1 MIPILF
7 QKDEL
12 NFTSNGLG
20 RLVDMVDCEVSE
32 ELNGSYEI
40 EFQYPI
46 DGALFDYMIKIGG
59 VVYSTH
65 DDAGDFQAFDIDGHT
80 TPIDG
85 LVTFRGKHISYRLNK
100 YVINP
105 FTASSCAAAV
115 AAIKPNS
122 QPANMQFSFW
132 TDKSVNGNFELTHP
146 VSARAILGGAE
157 GSILDVYGKGEYKF
171 NNFNVML
178 YTNRGIDS
186 GVTIRYGKNLLD
198 LNREYDTSETYTAIA
213 PYWEKEG
220 VTVYVPGLYVL
231 SPNNVQTEDL
241 PWTDQDGN
249 PILGTDGEPIY
260 FRAAKIEPIPMDFT
274 DAFEEAPT
282 PEVLVQKAREY
293 LDRNKPWLPNENIEI
308 DFVAL
313 WQTPEY
319 ENVAALQRLSL
330 GDKASVYYPEVNLV
344 CEHQKIIK
352 TVYSPLEE
360 KYKRMEFGN
369 LKSGLGETII
379 DNETNTIA
387 AIVNSVIQNTPALQA
402 AITHATE
409 LIRGGLG
416 GHVVLK
422 TNAQGE
428 PEELLIMDT
437 DDINTAVNVWRWN
450 QGGLGHSHNGYNG
463 PYSDVALTMDG
474 RINANMITTGLL
486 NAELIKAG
494 VLSDEAGRNYW
505 NMVTG
510 EFSLQG
516 YATETYAD
524 LVGTNANSYTD
535 QVFSES
541 ISEVDV
547 EYAKNSS
554 LSTAPTSG
562 WSTNAP
568 VWEDGKYI
576 WTRTKTVSGGQTYYS
591 DPVCITGAKGE
602 TGQQGQTGAG
612 VSAIVEQYYLSTSNT
627 TQTGGS
633 WSTNQPAWASGK
645 YIWTRSK
652 ITWTDGSTT
661 YTDPVLA
668 KAINGANQSAKDA
681 NDSVTALD
689 ASLNQQA
696 IFNRLTNN
704 GQTQGIYLN
713 NGKIY
718 INGTYIQAGTI
729 SGNYISGGS
738 IAAGSGSGGTNA
750 LYIYGYDSTRGQYV
764 LWGVAG
770 GSTGVTSYDLL
781 AFRARGYAL
790 SDFASNGGIS
800 ENSQV
805 ATIKL
810 GAIYGNTQLPSWNG
824 KLEINCAKEPS
835 SHPGHS
841 GSSNQRLTSIIM
853 NDGKIMCLYELY
865 SESHETGGIIL
876 NGALPKNALPSSTG
890 MYYMSIGDYSILDN
904 SYRAGRIS
912 ARDSSSDGYYL
923 SIDNGSG
930 TMLAGFYANA
940 VSFMKEVDVNNDLIV
955 SGTKNR
961 VVKTED
967 YGSRLF
973 YSYETSSP
981 MFGDVGEG
989 KTDENGVCYVFID
1002 PVVAESVNGKY
1013 YVFIQEYG
1021 PDRLW
1026 VDSVE
1031 NAFFVINGAPNT
1043 KFSWEIKAKQRGYEN
1058 MRMERPEIKY
1068 TLQDTS
1074 YDVSLELK
1082 NDVAKNAAEFYEQ
1095 IISGRI

>member
-32 ELNGSYEI
+32 ELNGPYEI

-46 DGALFDYMIKIGG
+46 GGALFDYMIENGG

-319 ENVAALQRLSL
+319 ENVAALQRLSI
-330 GDKASVYYPEVNLV
+330 GDKASVYYPEVNLI

-352 TVYSPLEE
+352 TVYGPLEE
-360 KYKRMEFGN
+360 KYRKMEFGN

-379 DNETNTIA
+379 DNETNTIV
-387 AIVNSVIQNTPALQA
+387 AIVNSVIQSTPALQA

-416 GHVVLK
+416 GHVVIK

-535 QVFSES
+535 QVFS
-541 ISEVDV
+541 D
-547 EYAKNSS
+547 
-554 LSTAPTSG
+554 
-562 WSTNAP
+562 
-568 VWEDGKYI
+568 
-576 WTRTKTVSGGQTYYS
+576 
-591 DPVCITGAKGE
+591 
-602 TGQQGQTGAG
+602 
-612 VSAIVEQYYLSTSNT
+612 
-627 TQTGGS
+627 
-633 WSTNQPAWASGK
+633 
-645 YIWTRSK
+645 
-652 ITWTDGSTT
+652 
-661 YTDPVLA
+661 
-668 KAINGANQSAKDA
+668 
-681 NDSVTALD
+681 LD

>member
-32 ELNGSYEI
+32 ELNGPYEI

-46 DGALFDYMIKIGG
+46 GGALFDYMIENGG

-105 FTASSCAAAV
+105 FTASSCAAAI

-186 GVTIRYGKNLLD
+186 GVTIRYGKNLLN

-282 PEVLVQKAREY
+282 PEVLAQKALEY

-330 GDKASVYYPEVNLV
+330 GDKASVYHPEVNLV

-379 DNETNTIA
+379 DNETNTIV
-387 AIVNSVIQNTPALQA
+387 AIVNSVIQSTPALQA

-416 GHVVLK
+416 GHVVIK

-437 DDINTAVNVWRWN
+437 DDVATAVNVWRFN
-450 QGGLGHSHNGYNG
+450 QGGLGHSHSGYNG
-463 PYSDVALTMDG
+463 PYDDVALTMDG
-474 RINANMITTGLL
+474 RINANMITTGVL
-486 NAELIKAG
+486 NAILIKAG
-494 VLSDEAGRNYW
+494 VLSDVAGRNFW
-505 NMVTG
+505 NMETG
-510 EFSLQG
+510 EFSLQNYPTKSEAQG
-516 YATETYAD
+516 YASDAVDSQTQQD
-524 LVGTNANSYTD
+524 
-535 QVFSES
+535 VFN
-541 ISEVDV
+541 
-547 EYAKNSS
+547 K
-554 LSTAPTSG
+554 
-562 WSTNAP
+562 
-568 VWEDGKYI
+568 
-576 WTRTKTVSGGQTYYS
+576 
-591 DPVCITGAKGE
+591 
-602 TGQQGQTGAG
+602 
-612 VSAIVEQYYLSTSNT
+612 
-627 TQTGGS
+627 
-633 WSTNQPAWASGK
+633 
-645 YIWTRSK
+645 
-652 ITWTDGSTT
+652 
-661 YTDPVLA
+661 
-668 KAINGANQSAKDA
+668 
-681 NDSVTALD
+681 
-689 ASLNQQA
+689 
-696 IFNRLTNN
+696 LTNN
-704 GQTQGIYLN
+704 GQTQGIYLRGGLLYINASYIQGGIMTLGGSN
-713 NGKIY
+713 NVNGTWRVLDANGAEVARGDKDGVTTKALKSTDYIYLNGGAGSYVNIPLSSANPLTQYLRISDDANAPFLVSLTHPVAGLVETIINSLGVHMNTQTGFASFSSELTYEGLTINKNGTNYLSAFYGPGYIELFDNYGEKRFEIHQTASPYNGNYEWKIY
-718 INGTYIQAGTI
+718 
-729 SGNYISGGS
+729 
-738 IAAGSGSGGTNA
+738 
-750 LYIYGYDSTRGQYV
+750 D
-764 LWGVAG
+764 AG
-770 GSTGVTSYDLL
+770 GNLWAKLGPSYFTGEPELQLVGHGNGDIILTPGDGLRIGNTTLNESQLQQLL
-781 AFRARGYAL
+781 A
-790 SDFASNGGIS
+790 
-800 ENSQV
+800 
-805 ATIKL
+805 
-810 GAIYGNTQLPSWNG
+810 
-824 KLEINCAKEPS
+824 
-835 SHPGHS
+835 
-841 GSSNQRLTSIIM
+841 
-853 NDGKIMCLYELY
+853 
-865 SESHETGGIIL
+865 
-876 NGALPKNALPSSTG
+876 
-890 MYYMSIGDYSILDN
+890 
-904 SYRAGRIS
+904 
-912 ARDSSSDGYYL
+912 
-923 SIDNGSG
+923 
-930 TMLAGFYANA
+930 
-940 VSFMKEVDVNNDLIV
+940 LI
-955 SGTKNR
+955 
-961 VVKTED
+961 
-967 YGSRLF
+967 
-973 YSYETSSP
+973 
-981 MFGDVGEG
+981 
-989 KTDENGVCYVFID
+989 
-1002 PVVAESVNGKY
+1002 
-1013 YVFIQEYG
+1013 
-1021 PDRLW
+1021 
-1026 VDSVE
+1026 
-1031 NAFFVINGAPNT
+1031 
-1043 KFSWEIKAKQRGYEN
+1043 
-1058 MRMERPEIKY
+1058 
-1068 TLQDTS
+1068 
-1074 YDVSLELK
+1074 
-1082 NDVAKNAAEFYEQ
+1082 
-1095 IISGRI
+1095 

>member
-1 MIPILF
+1 MIPILYK
-7 QKDEL
+7 KDEV

-20 RLVDMVDCEVSE
+20 RLIDIIDMEVTE
-32 ELNGSYEI
+32 ELNAQYTI
-40 EFQYPI
+40 EFTYPI
-46 DGALFDYMIKIGG
+46 DGHLFNYMIENGG
-59 VVYSTH
+59 VVFITH
-65 DDAGDFQAFDIDGHT
+65 DDKGDFQAFDITGHT
-80 TPIDG
+80 TTLDG
-85 LVTFRGKHISYRLNK
+85 VVVFRGEHVRYRLKN
-100 YVINP
+100 YVVKP
-105 FTASSCAAAV
+105 FTATSCAQAGMRLMNNCM
-115 AAIKPNS
+115 PQNN
-122 QPANMQFSFW
+122 PFSFW
-132 TDKSVNGNFELTHP
+132 TDKSSTGNFNLEVP
-146 VSARAILGGAE
+146 QVAVSLLGGVE
-157 GSILDVYGKGEYKF
+157 GSLLDVYGHGEYVFDMFDVK
-171 NNFNVML
+171 L
-178 YTNRGIDS
+178 YESRGIET
-186 GVTIRYGKNLLD
+186 GATIRYGKNLLS
-198 LNREYDTSETYTAIA
+198 LNREYDDSDSYSAVA
-213 PYWEKEG
+213 PFWSKDG
-220 VTVYVPGLYVL
+220 VTVFTPDLYVA
-231 SPNNVQTEDL
+231 SDYAPTEDAV
-241 PWTDQDGN
+241 WTTQDDA
-249 PILGTDGEPIY
+249 PITDNNAQDIV
-260 FRAAKIEPIPMDFT
+260 FRYRKIIPRPLDLT
-274 DAFEEAPT
+274 EAFEEPPT
-282 PEVLVQKAREY
+282 EDQLIYAAKNY
-293 LDRNKPWLPNENIEI
+293 LQRNRPWLPDENVEI

-313 WQTPEY
+313 WQTDEY
-319 ENVAALQRLSL
+319 ESVASLQRLSL
-330 GDKASVYYPEVNLV
+330 GDKVSVYYPEVNLIYENRQV
-344 CEHQKIIK
+344 IRV
-352 TVYSPLEE
+352 VYDPLNER
-360 KYKRMEFGN
+360 YKSME
-369 LKSGLGETII
+369 LGKPKASLSEAVVDSSENDIR
-379 DNETNTIA
+379 D
-387 AIVNSVIQNTPALQA
+387 IVNDAIGKSSAMEQA
-402 AITHATE
+402 IAHATQ
-409 LIRGGLG
+409 LITGGLG

-422 TNAQGE
+422 MNAQGE
-428 PEELLIMDT
+428 PEEFLIMDT

-450 QGGLGHSHNGYNG
+450 MGGLGHSHNGYNG

-505 NMVTG
+505 NMATG

-554 LSTAPTSG
+554 SSTAPTSG

-612 VSAIVEQYYLSTSNT
+612 VSAIVEQYYLSTSST

-652 ITWTDGSTT
+652 ITWTGGSTT

-689 ASLNQQA
+689 ESLNQQA

-704 GQTQGIYLN
+704 GQTQGIYLQ

-750 LYIYGYDSTRGQYV
+750 LYIYGYDKTRGQYV
-764 LWGVAG
+764 LWGAAG
-770 GSTGVTSYDLL
+770 GSTSVTSSDLL

-790 SDFASNGGIS
+790 SNFASNGGIS
-800 ENSQV
+800 ENSQT

-810 GAIYGNTQLPSWNG
+810 GAIYGDTNLPSWNG

-841 GSSNQRLTSIIM
+841 GSSNQRFTSIIM
-853 NDGKIMCLYELY
+853 NDGKIMCLYELF
-865 SESHETGGIIL
+865 SESHETGGVIL

-955 SGTKNR
+955 SGTENR

-1013 YVFIQEYG
+1013 YVFIQEYS

-1031 NAFFVINGAPNT
+1031 NAFFVVNGAPNT

-1068 TLQDTS
+1068 TLQDKS

-1082 NDVAKNAAEFYEQ
+1082 NDVAENAAEFYEQ

>member
-32 ELNGSYEI
+32 ELNGPYEI

-46 DGALFDYMIKIGG
+46 GGALFDYMIKNGG

-105 FTASSCAAAV
+105 FTASSCAAAM

-157 GSILDVYGKGEYKF
+157 GSILDVYGKGDYKF

-178 YTNRGIDS
+178 YANRGIDS

-198 LNREYDTSETYTAIA
+198 LNREYDASETYTAIA

-282 PEVLVQKAREY
+282 PEVLAQKALEY

-352 TVYSPLEE
+352 TVYGPLEE

-437 DDINTAVNVWRWN
+437 DDVATAVNVWRFN
-450 QGGLGHSHNGYNG
+450 QGGLGHSHSGYNG
-463 PYSDVALTMDG
+463 PYDDVALTMDG
-474 RINANMITTGLL
+474 RINANMITTGIL
-486 NAELIKAG
+486 NAVLIKAG
-494 VLSDEAGRNYW
+494 VLSDGAGRNFW
-505 NMVTG
+505 NMETG
-510 EFSLQG
+510 EFSLQNYPTKSEAQD
-516 YATETYAD
+516 YASDAVDSQTQQD
-524 LVGTNANSYTD
+524 
-535 QVFSES
+535 VFN
-541 ISEVDV
+541 
-547 EYAKNSS
+547 K
-554 LSTAPTSG
+554 
-562 WSTNAP
+562 
-568 VWEDGKYI
+568 
-576 WTRTKTVSGGQTYYS
+576 
-591 DPVCITGAKGE
+591 
-602 TGQQGQTGAG
+602 
-612 VSAIVEQYYLSTSNT
+612 
-627 TQTGGS
+627 
-633 WSTNQPAWASGK
+633 
-645 YIWTRSK
+645 
-652 ITWTDGSTT
+652 
-661 YTDPVLA
+661 
-668 KAINGANQSAKDA
+668 
-681 NDSVTALD
+681 
-689 ASLNQQA
+689 
-696 IFNRLTNN
+696 LTNN
-704 GQTQGIYLN
+704 GQTQGIYLQ

-738 IAAGSGSGGTNA
+738 IAAGPGSGGTNA
-750 LYIYGYDSTRGQYV
+750 LYIYGYDSIRGQYV

-770 GSTGVTSYDLL
+770 GSTGVASSDLL

-790 SDFASNGGIS
+790 SNFASNGGIS
-800 ENSQV
+800 ENSQM

-810 GAIYGNTQLPSWNG
+810 GAIYGDTQLPSWNG
-824 KLEINCAKEPS
+824 KLEINCEREPS

-876 NGALPKNALPSSTG
+876 NGALPKNALPLPSSTG

-912 ARDSSSDGYYL
+912 ARDSSFDGYYL

-940 VSFMKEVDVNNDLIV
+940 VSFAKEVDVNNDLIV

-1074 YDVSLELK
+1074 YDVSLELE
-1082 NDVAKNAAEFYEQ
+1082 NDVAENAAEFYER

>member
-32 ELNGSYEI
+32 ELNGPYEI

-46 DGALFDYMIKIGG
+46 GGALFDYMIENGG
-59 VVYSTH
+59 VVYTTH

-105 FTASSCAAAV
+105 FTASSCAATM

-122 QPANMQFSFW
+122 QPGNMQFSFW
-132 TDKSVNGNFELTHP
+132 TEKSVNGNFELTHP

-186 GVTIRYGKNLLD
+186 GVTIRYGKNLLN

-249 PILGTDGEPIY
+249 PILGTNGEPIY

-282 PEVLVQKAREY
+282 PEVLAQKALEY

-352 TVYSPLEE
+352 TVYGPLEE

-379 DNETNTIA
+379 DNETNTIV
-387 AIVNSVIQNTPALQA
+387 AIVNSVIQSTPALQA

-416 GHVVLK
+416 GHIVLK

-474 RINANMITTGLL
+474 RINANMITAGVL
-486 NAELIKAG
+486 NAALIKAG

-505 NMVTG
+505 NLETG

-516 YATETYAD
+516 YAKTAD
-524 LVGTNANSYTD
+524 V
-535 QVFSES
+535 
-541 ISEVDV
+541 ISDVDV
-547 EYAKNSS
+547 EYAQNQSAT
-554 LSTAPTSG
+554 TAPTSG
-562 WSTNAP
+562 WSTTAP
-568 VWEDGKYI
+568 VWQDGYYI
-576 WTRTKTVSGGQTYYS
+576 WTRTKTVSGGTTSYS
-591 DPVCITGAKGE
+591 DPACITGAKGE
-602 TGQQGQTGAG
+602 TGATGAQGATGTG

-633 WSTNQPAWASGK
+633 WSTAQPVWASGK
-645 YIWTRSK
+645 YIWTRSAV
-652 ITWTDGSTT
+652 TWTNGTTT
-661 YTDPVLA
+661 YTSPVLA
-668 KAINGANQSAKDA
+668 KAINGANETAQDA
-681 NDSVTALD
+681 SDDVSALD
-689 ASLNQQA
+689 TSLNQQGV
-696 IFNRLTNN
+696 FNRLTNN

-713 NGKIY
+713 NGLLY
-718 INGTYIQAGTI
+718 INASYIQGGTMTLGGVNNVNGTWRVLDANGTEVARGDKDGVTTKALTSTDYIYLNGGAGSYVNIPLSSANPLTQYLRISDDANAPFLVRLTHPVAGLVETI
-729 SGNYISGGS
+729 INSLGVHMNTQTGFASFSSELTYEGLTINRNGTNYLSAFYGPGYIELFDNYGEKRFETHKTVSPYSGDYEWVIYDASGNLWAKLGPSYFTGEPELQLVGHGNSDVILTPGDGLRIGNATLTETKLQQLLDLIGETTTLS
-738 IAAGSGSGGTNA
+738 IANGASGNINIPSSSNAEIVSSGPTAAGKFISICRTNSSGNVSHVELGNPGSNITFTTSTNT
-750 LYIYGYDSTRGQYV
+750 LTITNNI
-764 LWGVAG
+764 
-770 GSTGVTSYDLL
+770 
-781 AFRARGYAL
+781 GYA
-790 SDFASNGGIS
+790 
-800 ENSQV
+800 
-805 ATIKL
+805 
-810 GAIYGNTQLPSWNG
+810 IY
-824 KLEINCAKEPS
+824 
-835 SHPGHS
+835 
-841 GSSNQRLTSIIM
+841 
-853 NDGKIMCLYELY
+853 
-865 SESHETGGIIL
+865 
-876 NGALPKNALPSSTG
+876 
-890 MYYMSIGDYSILDN
+890 
-904 SYRAGRIS
+904 
-912 ARDSSSDGYYL
+912 
-923 SIDNGSG
+923 
-930 TMLAGFYANA
+930 
-940 VSFMKEVDVNNDLIV
+940 LIV
-955 SGTKNR
+955 R
-961 VVKTED
+961 
-967 YGSRLF
+967 
-973 YSYETSSP
+973 
-981 MFGDVGEG
+981 
-989 KTDENGVCYVFID
+989 
-1002 PVVAESVNGKY
+1002 
-1013 YVFIQEYG
+1013 
-1021 PDRLW
+1021 
-1026 VDSVE
+1026 
-1031 NAFFVINGAPNT
+1031 
-1043 KFSWEIKAKQRGYEN
+1043 KF
-1058 MRMERPEIKY
+1058 
-1068 TLQDTS
+1068 
-1074 YDVSLELK
+1074 
-1082 NDVAKNAAEFYEQ
+1082 
-1095 IISGRI
+1095 

>member
-32 ELNGSYEI
+32 ELNGPYEI

-46 DGALFDYMIKIGG
+46 GGALFDYMIENGG

-105 FTASSCAAAV
+105 FTASSCAAAM

-213 PYWEKEG
+213 PYWEKDG

-249 PILGTDGEPIY
+249 PILGTNGEPIY

-282 PEVLVQKAREY
+282 PEVLAQKAREY

-352 TVYSPLEE
+352 TVYGPLEE

-379 DNETNTIA
+379 DNETNTIV
-387 AIVNSVIQNTPALQA
+387 AIVNSVIQSTPALQA

-416 GHVVLK
+416 GHVVIK

-437 DDINTAVNVWRWN
+437 DDVATAVNVWRFN
-450 QGGLGHSHNGYNG
+450 QGGLGHSHSGYNG
-463 PYSDVALTMDG
+463 PYDDVALTMDG
-474 RINANMITTGLL
+474 RINANMITTGEL
-486 NAELIKAG
+486 NAILIKAG
-494 VLSDEAGRNYW
+494 VLSDGAGRNFW
-505 NMVTG
+505 NMETG
-510 EFSLQG
+510 EFSLQN
-516 YATETYAD
+516 YPTK
-524 LVGTNANSYTD
+524 
-535 QVFSES
+535 SEAQ
-541 ISEVDV
+541 D
-547 EYAKNSS
+547 Y
-554 LSTAPTSG
+554 
-562 WSTNAP
+562 
-568 VWEDGKYI
+568 
-576 WTRTKTVSGGQTYYS
+576 
-591 DPVCITGAKGE
+591 
-602 TGQQGQTGAG
+602 
-612 VSAIVEQYYLSTSNT
+612 
-627 TQTGGS
+627 
-633 WSTNQPAWASGK
+633 
-645 YIWTRSK
+645 
-652 ITWTDGSTT
+652 
-661 YTDPVLA
+661 
-668 KAINGANQSAKDA
+668 A
-681 NDSVTALD
+681 NDAVDSQT
-689 ASLNQQA
+689 QQDV
-696 IFNRLTNN
+696 FNKLTNN
-704 GQTQGIYLN
+704 GQTQGIYLRNGLLYINASYIQGGTMTLGGSN
-713 NGKIY
+713 NVNGTWRVLDANGVEVARGDKDGVTSKALTATDYVY
-718 INGTYIQAGTI
+718 INGGQGSYFNIPLV
-729 SGNYISGGS
+729 SGPSWSNSYFRLS
-738 IAAGSGSGGTNA
+738 T
-750 LYIYGYDSTRGQYV
+750 DSTKPLLFHAHEDIFDQDSEIYMNKSGLHYSNGTYKINV
-764 LWGVAG
+764 GGGVKIVWQSYSAKIDYN
-770 GSTGVTSYDLL
+770 GVEVYNSD
-781 AFRARGYAL
+781 AL
-790 SDFASNGGIS
+790 SGMVRCTLSHNSLVFLDSNFAKIVSIEPYFS
-800 ENSQV
+800 S
-805 ATIKL
+805 
-810 GAIYGNTQLPSWNG
+810 G
-824 KLEINCAKEPS
+824 KHAF
-835 SHPGHS
+835 
-841 GSSNQRLTSIIM
+841 II
-853 NDGKIMCLYELY
+853 
-865 SESHETGGIIL
+865 
-876 NGALPKNALPSSTG
+876 
-890 MYYMSIGDYSILDN
+890 
-904 SYRAGRIS
+904 
-912 ARDSSSDGYYL
+912 RDSSGNVFAKLGPSYSTGEAELQLGGTTL
-923 SIDNGSG
+923 SESQLQRL
-930 TMLAGFYANA
+930 LA
-940 VSFMKEVDVNNDLIV
+940 LI
-955 SGTKNR
+955 
-961 VVKTED
+961 
-967 YGSRLF
+967 
-973 YSYETSSP
+973 
-981 MFGDVGEG
+981 
-989 KTDENGVCYVFID
+989 
-1002 PVVAESVNGKY
+1002 
-1013 YVFIQEYG
+1013 
-1021 PDRLW
+1021 
-1026 VDSVE
+1026 
-1031 NAFFVINGAPNT
+1031 
-1043 KFSWEIKAKQRGYEN
+1043 
-1058 MRMERPEIKY
+1058 
-1068 TLQDTS
+1068 
-1074 YDVSLELK
+1074 
-1082 NDVAKNAAEFYEQ
+1082 
-1095 IISGRI
+1095 

>member
-32 ELNGSYEI
+32 ELNGPYEI

-46 DGALFDYMIKIGG
+46 GGALFDYMIENGG

-105 FTASSCAAAV
+105 FTASSCAAAM

-231 SPNNVQTEDL
+231 SANNVQTEDL

-282 PEVLVQKAREY
+282 PEVLAQKAREY

-360 KYKRMEFGN
+360 KYRRMEFGN

-379 DNETNTIA
+379 DNETNTIV
-387 AIVNSVIQNTPALQA
+387 AIVNSVIQSTPALQA

-416 GHVVLK
+416 GHVVIK

-437 DDINTAVNVWRWN
+437 DDVATAVNVWRFN
-450 QGGLGHSHNGYNG
+450 QGGLGHSHSGYNG
-463 PYSDVALTMDG
+463 PYDDVALTMDG
-474 RINANMITTGLL
+474 RINANLITTGEL
-486 NAELIKAG
+486 NAVLIKAG
-494 VLSDEAGRNYW
+494 VLSDAASRNYW
-505 NMVTG
+505 NMETG
-510 EFSLQG
+510 EFSLQNYPTKSEAQG
-516 YATETYAD
+516 YASDA
-524 LVGTNANSYTD
+524 VNSQTQQD
-535 QVFSES
+535 VFN
-541 ISEVDV
+541 
-547 EYAKNSS
+547 K
-554 LSTAPTSG
+554 
-562 WSTNAP
+562 
-568 VWEDGKYI
+568 
-576 WTRTKTVSGGQTYYS
+576 
-591 DPVCITGAKGE
+591 
-602 TGQQGQTGAG
+602 
-612 VSAIVEQYYLSTSNT
+612 
-627 TQTGGS
+627 
-633 WSTNQPAWASGK
+633 
-645 YIWTRSK
+645 
-652 ITWTDGSTT
+652 
-661 YTDPVLA
+661 
-668 KAINGANQSAKDA
+668 
-681 NDSVTALD
+681 
-689 ASLNQQA
+689 
-696 IFNRLTNN
+696 LTNN
-704 GQTQGIYLN
+704 GQTQGIYLRNGLLYINASYIQGGTMTLGGSN
-713 NGKIY
+713 NVNGTWRVLDANGVEVARGDKDGVTSKALTATDYVY
-718 INGTYIQAGTI
+718 INGGQGSYFNIPLVSGANWSNSYFRLSTDPTKPLLFHAHDDTLNQDIEIYMNTVGLHYSNGTYKIDIGNGI
-729 SGNYISGGS
+729 SIVWGS
-738 IAAGSGSGGTNA
+738 SATKVDYTGVKI
-750 LYIYGYDSTRGQYV
+750 YDSASTA
-764 LWGVAG
+764 GVAPCTLNYNSLVFRNSNLDKIVSIEPYYSSG
-770 GSTGVTSYDLL
+770 KH
-781 AFRARGYAL
+781 AF
-790 SDFASNGGIS
+790 
-800 ENSQV
+800 
-805 ATIKL
+805 
-810 GAIYGNTQLPSWNG
+810 
-824 KLEINCAKEPS
+824 
-835 SHPGHS
+835 
-841 GSSNQRLTSIIM
+841 II
-853 NDGKIMCLYELY
+853 
-865 SESHETGGIIL
+865 
-876 NGALPKNALPSSTG
+876 
-890 MYYMSIGDYSILDN
+890 
-904 SYRAGRIS
+904 
-912 ARDSSSDGYYL
+912 RDSSGNVFAKLGPSYSTGEAELQLGGTTL
-923 SIDNGSG
+923 SESQLQRL
-930 TMLAGFYANA
+930 LA
-940 VSFMKEVDVNNDLIV
+940 LI
-955 SGTKNR
+955 
-961 VVKTED
+961 
-967 YGSRLF
+967 
-973 YSYETSSP
+973 
-981 MFGDVGEG
+981 
-989 KTDENGVCYVFID
+989 
-1002 PVVAESVNGKY
+1002 
-1013 YVFIQEYG
+1013 
-1021 PDRLW
+1021 
-1026 VDSVE
+1026 
-1031 NAFFVINGAPNT
+1031 
-1043 KFSWEIKAKQRGYEN
+1043 
-1058 MRMERPEIKY
+1058 
-1068 TLQDTS
+1068 
-1074 YDVSLELK
+1074 
-1082 NDVAKNAAEFYEQ
+1082 
-1095 IISGRI
+1095 

>member
-32 ELNGSYEI
+32 ELNGPYEI

-46 DGALFDYMIKIGG
+46 GGSLFDYMIENGG

-105 FTASSCAAAV
+105 FTASSCAAAM

-146 VSARAILGGAE
+146 VSARSILGGAE

-198 LNREYDTSETYTAIA
+198 LNREYDASETYTAIA

-260 FRAAKIEPIPMDFT
+260 FRAAKVEPIPMDFT

-282 PEVLVQKAREY
+282 PEVLAQKAREY

-379 DNETNTIA
+379 DNETNTIV

-416 GHVVLK
+416 GHVVIK

-437 DDINTAVNVWRWN
+437 DDVATAVNVWRFN
-450 QGGLGHSHNGYNG
+450 QGGLGHSHSGYNG
-463 PYSDVALTMDG
+463 PYDDVALTMDG
-474 RINANMITTGLL
+474 RINANMITTGVL
-486 NAELIKAG
+486 NAILIKAG
-494 VLSDEAGRNYW
+494 VLSDVAGRNFW
-505 NMVTG
+505 NMETG
-510 EFSLQG
+510 EFSLQNYPTKSEAQG
-516 YATETYAD
+516 YASDA
-524 LVGTNANSYTD
+524 
-535 QVFSES
+535 
-541 ISEVDV
+541 VD
-547 EYAKNSS
+547 S
-554 LSTAPTSG
+554 
-562 WSTNAP
+562 
-568 VWEDGKYI
+568 
-576 WTRTKTVSGGQTYYS
+576 QT
-591 DPVCITGAKGE
+591 
-602 TGQQGQTGAG
+602 QQ
-612 VSAIVEQYYLSTSNT
+612 
-627 TQTGGS
+627 
-633 WSTNQPAWASGK
+633 
-645 YIWTRSK
+645 
-652 ITWTDGSTT
+652 D
-661 YTDPVLA
+661 
-668 KAINGANQSAKDA
+668 
-681 NDSVTALD
+681 
-689 ASLNQQA
+689 
-696 IFNRLTNN
+696 IFNKLTNN
-704 GQTQGIYLN
+704 GQTQGIYLRNGLLYINASYIQGGTMTLGGSN
-713 NGKIY
+713 NVNGTWRVLDANSVEVARGDKDGVTSKALTATDYVY
-718 INGTYIQAGTI
+718 INGGPGSYLNIPLNDNYPEDEYLKISSDASKPFLIRTTLFPGQQTDGTQI
-729 SGNYISGGS
+729 YASRSGFTIESETQNTQKTQLRDLGVFAEFGHSSAFLSAYEGVMVVQPTSNYFVRSRLNGSQLTFYDNSVYGGDGAEVVKLSNDGLVIKDANNNTIRANLSKTGIAFNNTSGNPLLS
-738 IAAGSGSGGTNA
+738 IEPYASYGKHA
-750 LYIYGYDSTRGQYV
+750 L
-764 LWGVAG
+764 
-770 GSTGVTSYDLL
+770 
-781 AFRARGYAL
+781 
-790 SDFASNGGIS
+790 
-800 ENSQV
+800 
-805 ATIKL
+805 
-810 GAIYGNTQLPSWNG
+810 
-824 KLEINCAKEPS
+824 
-835 SHPGHS
+835 
-841 GSSNQRLTSIIM
+841 II
-853 NDGKIMCLYELY
+853 
-865 SESHETGGIIL
+865 
-876 NGALPKNALPSSTG
+876 
-890 MYYMSIGDYSILDN
+890 
-904 SYRAGRIS
+904 
-912 ARDSSSDGYYL
+912 RDSSGGVFAKLGPAYFTGEAELQLGGTTL
-923 SIDNGSG
+923 SESQLQRL
-930 TMLAGFYANA
+930 LA
-940 VSFMKEVDVNNDLIV
+940 LI
-955 SGTKNR
+955 
-961 VVKTED
+961 
-967 YGSRLF
+967 
-973 YSYETSSP
+973 
-981 MFGDVGEG
+981 
-989 KTDENGVCYVFID
+989 
-1002 PVVAESVNGKY
+1002 
-1013 YVFIQEYG
+1013 
-1021 PDRLW
+1021 
-1026 VDSVE
+1026 
-1031 NAFFVINGAPNT
+1031 
-1043 KFSWEIKAKQRGYEN
+1043 
-1058 MRMERPEIKY
+1058 
-1068 TLQDTS
+1068 
-1074 YDVSLELK
+1074 
-1082 NDVAKNAAEFYEQ
+1082 
-1095 IISGRI
+1095 

>member
-32 ELNGSYEI
+32 ELNGPYEI

-46 DGALFDYMIKIGG
+46 GGALFDYMIENGG

-105 FTASSCAAAV
+105 FTASSCAAAM

-122 QPANMQFSFW
+122 QPGNMQFSFW

-282 PEVLVQKAREY
+282 PEVLAQKAREY

-379 DNETNTIA
+379 DNETNTIV

-416 GHVVLK
+416 GHVVIK

-437 DDINTAVNVWRWN
+437 DDVATAVNVWRFN
-450 QGGLGHSHNGYNG
+450 QGGLGHSHSGYNG
-463 PYSDVALTMDG
+463 PYDDVALTMDG
-474 RINANMITTGLL
+474 RINANMITTGVL
-486 NAELIKAG
+486 NAILIKAG
-494 VLSDEAGRNYW
+494 VLSDGAGRNFW
-505 NMVTG
+505 NMETG
-510 EFSLQG
+510 EFSLQNYPTKSEAQG
-516 YATETYAD
+516 YASDAVDSQTQQD
-524 LVGTNANSYTD
+524 
-535 QVFSES
+535 VFN
-541 ISEVDV
+541 
-547 EYAKNSS
+547 K
-554 LSTAPTSG
+554 
-562 WSTNAP
+562 
-568 VWEDGKYI
+568 
-576 WTRTKTVSGGQTYYS
+576 
-591 DPVCITGAKGE
+591 
-602 TGQQGQTGAG
+602 
-612 VSAIVEQYYLSTSNT
+612 
-627 TQTGGS
+627 
-633 WSTNQPAWASGK
+633 
-645 YIWTRSK
+645 
-652 ITWTDGSTT
+652 
-661 YTDPVLA
+661 
-668 KAINGANQSAKDA
+668 
-681 NDSVTALD
+681 
-689 ASLNQQA
+689 
-696 IFNRLTNN
+696 LTNN
-704 GQTQGIYLN
+704 GQTQGIYLRNGLLYINASYIQGGTMTLGGSN
-713 NGKIY
+713 NVNGTWRVLDANGVEVARGDKDGVTSKVLTATDYVY
-718 INGTYIQAGTI
+718 INGGTGSYFKIPLVPAGTDW
-729 SGNYISGGS
+729 
-738 IAAGSGSGGTNA
+738 TD
-750 LYIYGYDSTRGQYV
+750 GYFQLSTDSTKPLLFHAHNDILNQDIEIYMNNTGLHYSNGTYKINV
-764 LWGVAG
+764 GEGVNIVWG
-770 GSTGVTSYDLL
+770 SSSTEINYTGVKVYNS
-781 AFRARGYAL
+781 
-790 SDFASNGGIS
+790 AS
-800 ENSQV
+800 
-805 ATIKL
+805 
-810 GAIYGNTQLPSWNG
+810 
-824 KLEINCAKEPS
+824 
-835 SHPGHS
+835 HS
-841 GSSNQRLTSIIM
+841 GMAPCTLNYNSLVFRDSNFEKIVSIEPYYSSGKHAFII
-853 NDGKIMCLYELY
+853 
-865 SESHETGGIIL
+865 
-876 NGALPKNALPSSTG
+876 
-890 MYYMSIGDYSILDN
+890 
-904 SYRAGRIS
+904 
-912 ARDSSSDGYYL
+912 RDSSGNVFAKLGPSYSTGEAELQLGGTTL
-923 SIDNGSG
+923 SESQLQRL
-930 TMLAGFYANA
+930 LA
-940 VSFMKEVDVNNDLIV
+940 LI
-955 SGTKNR
+955 
-961 VVKTED
+961 
-967 YGSRLF
+967 
-973 YSYETSSP
+973 
-981 MFGDVGEG
+981 
-989 KTDENGVCYVFID
+989 
-1002 PVVAESVNGKY
+1002 
-1013 YVFIQEYG
+1013 
-1021 PDRLW
+1021 
-1026 VDSVE
+1026 
-1031 NAFFVINGAPNT
+1031 
-1043 KFSWEIKAKQRGYEN
+1043 
-1058 MRMERPEIKY
+1058 
-1068 TLQDTS
+1068 
-1074 YDVSLELK
+1074 
-1082 NDVAKNAAEFYEQ
+1082 
-1095 IISGRI
+1095 

>member
-32 ELNGSYEI
+32 ELNGPYEI

-46 DGALFDYMIKIGG
+46 GGALFDYMIENGG

-105 FTASSCAAAV
+105 FTASSCAATM

-213 PYWEKEG
+213 PYWEKDG

-249 PILGTDGEPIY
+249 PILGTNGEPIY

-282 PEVLVQKAREY
+282 PEVLAQKAREY

-352 TVYSPLEE
+352 TVYGPLEE

-379 DNETNTIA
+379 DNETNTIV
-387 AIVNSVIQNTPALQA
+387 AIVNSVIQSTPALQA

-416 GHVVLK
+416 GHVVIK

-437 DDINTAVNVWRWN
+437 DDVATAVNVWRFN
-450 QGGLGHSHNGYNG
+450 QGGLGHSHSGYNG
-463 PYSDVALTMDG
+463 PYDDVALTMDG
-474 RINANMITTGLL
+474 RINANLITTGVL
-486 NAELIKAG
+486 NAILIKTG
-494 VLSDEAGRNYW
+494 ILSDEAGLNYW
-505 NMVTG
+505 NLETG
-510 EFSLQG
+510 EFSLSG
-516 YATETYAD
+516 YATTSYAD
-524 LVGTNANSYTD
+524 TAAAAAVNAQT
-535 QVFSES
+535 QQS
-541 ISEVDV
+541 IFD
-547 EYAKNSS
+547 K
-554 LSTAPTSG
+554 
-562 WSTNAP
+562 
-568 VWEDGKYI
+568 
-576 WTRTKTVSGGQTYYS
+576 
-591 DPVCITGAKGE
+591 
-602 TGQQGQTGAG
+602 
-612 VSAIVEQYYLSTSNT
+612 
-627 TQTGGS
+627 
-633 WSTNQPAWASGK
+633 
-645 YIWTRSK
+645 
-652 ITWTDGSTT
+652 
-661 YTDPVLA
+661 
-668 KAINGANQSAKDA
+668 
-681 NDSVTALD
+681 
-689 ASLNQQA
+689 
-696 IFNRLTNN
+696 LTNN
-704 GQTQGIYLN
+704 GQTQGIYLR
-713 NGKIY
+713 NGLLY
-718 INGTYIQAGTI
+718 INASYIQGGTMTLGGVNNVNGTWRVLDANGIEVARGDKDGVTTKALTATDYIYLNGGAGSYVNIPLSAANQTEQYLRISDDVSTPFLVRLKNAVYGGGIECYINAFGVSVKEMFGQPGGYKSELSYDSISFKDNNDDSLAYYSI
-729 SGNYISGGS
+729 SGMTLFDYDQPGIKRFKIS
-738 IAAGSGSGGTNA
+738 
-750 LYIYGYDSTRGQYV
+750 R
-764 LWGVAG
+764 
-770 GSTGVTSYDLL
+770 
-781 AFRARGYAL
+781 
-790 SDFASNGGIS
+790 
-800 ENSQV
+800 
-805 ATIKL
+805 
-810 GAIYGNTQLPSWNG
+810 
-824 KLEINCAKEPS
+824 
-835 SHPGHS
+835 
-841 GSSNQRLTSIIM
+841 
-853 NDGKIMCLYELY
+853 
-865 SESHETGGIIL
+865 
-876 NGALPKNALPSSTG
+876 
-890 MYYMSIGDYSILDN
+890 
-904 SYRAGRIS
+904 
-912 ARDSSSDGYYL
+912 
-923 SIDNGSG
+923 
-930 TMLAGFYANA
+930 
-940 VSFMKEVDVNNDLIV
+940 
-955 SGTKNR
+955 
-961 VVKTED
+961 
-967 YGSRLF
+967 
-973 YSYETSSP
+973 TSSP
-981 MFGDVGEG
+981 YSGDISMEIYDSSGNLWAKIGPSYFTGEPELQLVGHG
-989 KTDENGVCYVFID
+989 NGDIILT
-1002 PVVAESVNGKY
+1002 PGAGLRIGNTTLNES
-1013 YVFIQEYG
+1013 Q
-1021 PDRLW
+1021 
-1026 VDSVE
+1026 
-1031 NAFFVINGAPNT
+1031 
-1043 KFSWEIKAKQRGYEN
+1043 
-1058 MRMERPEIKY
+1058 
-1068 TLQDTS
+1068 LQQ
-1074 YDVSLELK
+1074 LL
-1082 NDVAKNAAEFYEQ
+1082 AL
-1095 IISGRI
+1095 I